1 MTQWEYVKGSDQNFK
16 GAPEWAT
23 IVIGGEHLRGKYWAE
38 QKPVGKLQSF
48 SNVFMDPL
56 SAINTLGG
64 IIAERRKV
72 DNLQSHVTLPK
83 ELWTLSHDDGND
95 PRLALTY
102 SRGRYGMVADPDGE
116 WVKVSKYDYQKLHK
130 MDNLQSRVN
139 DANLGDALKEIFR
152 EDAIAEKYDKYN
164 RPCKG
169 VTIDVYDVLVAFN
182 VTNPAL
188 QHLIKKALAVGQRGH
203 KDKNE
208 DLNDILASAKRAIEL
223 EERYK

>member
-1 MTQWEYVKGSDQNFK
+1 MTQWEYVKGSEADFE

-23 IVIGGEHLRGKYWAE
+23 LRTYTGGRSFYAEHHDKGAQIYDICAKDTFLFNKE
-38 QKPVGKLQSF
+38 F
-48 SNVFMDPL
+48 SDL
-56 SAINTLGG
+56 SNISVT
-64 IIAERRKV
+64 AERRKV
-72 DNLQSHVTLPK
+72 
-83 ELWTLSHDDGND
+83 
-95 PRLALTY
+95 
-102 SRGRYGMVADPDGE
+102 
-116 WVKVSKYDYQKLHK
+116 
-130 MDNLQSRVN
+130 DNLQSRVN
-139 DANLGDALKEIFR
+139 DANLGDALKGMFK

-223 EERYK
+223 EVRK

>member
-1 MTQWEYVKGSDQNFK
+1 MAQWEYVKGSEADFRE
-16 GAPEWAT
+16 APEWAT
-23 IVIGGEHLRGKYWAE
+23 VVIKSPGTERLSFEEDVRTVRGNRWKYVSDKE
-38 QKPVGKLQSF
+38 
-48 SNVFMDPL
+48 
-56 SAINTLGG
+56 TLEYANCSGNRFKN

-72 DNLQSHVTLPK
+72 D
-83 ELWTLSHDDGND
+83 D
-95 PRLALTY
+95 
-102 SRGRYGMVADPDGE
+102 
-116 WVKVSKYDYQKLHK
+116 
-130 MDNLQSRVN
+130 LQSRVN
-139 DANLGDALKEIFR
+139 DANLGDALKEMFR
-152 EDAIAEKYDKYN
+152 DAPCDDFYDKYN

-223 EERYK
+223 EERNK